1 MKNNYYLVFT
11 SCLLLIPI
19 IYCMTHF
26 TIKNNN
32 YEIILLLLLSSNL
45 IWSILFWNNGKK
57 YSLEHKIDGFLA
69 KLSLILFIF
78 YILFIKEDI
87 PKKHKT
93 FLLCILFI
101 VILLYYLSNKY
112 STIEWCSKEHIITHS
127 LFHVSIATGSLFA
140 FI

>member
-26 TIKNNN
+26 TITNNF
-32 YEIILLLLLSSNL
+32 EIVLLLLLTSNL
-45 IWSILFWNNGKK
+45 VWSILFWNNGKK
-57 YSLEHKIDGFLA
+57 NSLEHKIDGFLA
-69 KLSLILFIF
+69 KLSLVLFIF
-78 YILFIKEDI
+78 YILFIKENI

-93 FLLCILFI
+93 FLLCILSI
-101 VILLYYLSNKY
+101 VIILYSLSNKY
-112 STIEWCSKEHIITHS
+112 SSREWCSKEHIITHS
-127 LFHVSIATGSLFA
+127 LFHVSITTGSLFA